1 MMNKLIKHKSIAMMV
16 FTAASAAVACSV
28 ILGASDLTGD
38 ITALADETSMNAEGE
53 DVEFAALV
61 QGLVASAEPT
71 FVEEEGFRDPLRPYR
86 APKQPV
92 KAATPKTMPKPTKPK
107 YVVAAVI
114 IDENPRAIM
123 RLGDNNV
130 VVKVGDMLGGDRVIK
145 IEYNGVTVDSG
156 EKYPYP

>member
-1 MMNKLIKHKSIAMMV
+1 MMNGLLKHKSIVMMV

-38 ITALADETSMNAEGE
+38 ITALADETSRNAEGE

-71 FVEEEGFRDPLRPYR
+71 LISEEGFREPLKPYR
-86 APKQPV
+86 APRQPV
-92 KAATPKTMPKPTKPK
+92 KTTPTKPTKPTKPK

-130 VVKVGDMLGGDRVIK
+130 VVKVGDMLGDDRVTR
-145 IEYNGVTVDSG
+145 IEYDGVTVESG
-156 EKYPYP
+156 NKYPYP